1 MNNIIR
7 FEGMKKDLLSAIII
21 NGGHI
26 DYEFLNEWLHSVRNG
41 ELTMAFG
48 LLSRSTI
55 IKKADGTTK
64 IVLPTAEQVLP
75 TLHLIAGAIY
85 EHKVTIR
92 LYDPLNGYI
101 LMNLFNGD
109 IKNLGHKNKGLDWY
123 E

>member
-7 FEGMKKDLLSAIII
+7 FEGMKKDLLTAIII
-21 NGGHI
+21 NGGNCNF
-26 DYEFLNEWLHSVRNG
+26 EFLDEWLHSIRRG
-41 ELTMAFG
+41 EITMAYG

-55 IKKADGTTK
+55 IKNNDGSTK

-85 EHKVTIR
+85 EHKVNIR
-92 LYDPLNGYI
+92 MYDSENGYI
-101 LMNLFNGD
+101 LMNLFTGN
-109 IKNLGHKNKGLDWY
+109 IKYLGHANKGLDWY